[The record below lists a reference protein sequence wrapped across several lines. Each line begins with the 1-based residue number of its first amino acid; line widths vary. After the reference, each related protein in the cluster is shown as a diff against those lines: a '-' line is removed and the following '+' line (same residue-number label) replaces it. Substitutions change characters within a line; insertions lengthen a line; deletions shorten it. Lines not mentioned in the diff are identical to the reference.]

1 MKSARKGKAT
11 GLTVERRFTAQER
24 DPFAGVQWTKK
35 TSRITNPDGSVVF
48 EMADA
53 EVPASWSQVASDIMV
68 SKYFRKAGV
77 PQFDAQGQPILDESG
92 KPALGPERSAR
103 QVIGRLTGCWRHWG
117 ESHGYFASA
126 SDAEAF
132 EAELSYMLVNQMAA
146 PNSPQ
151 WFNTGLAWAYGITG
165 PAQGH
170 FYVDPADGQLK
181 ESADAYT
188 RPQPHACQPYN
199 ALVSTPQGPM
209 RIGDIVSQDLVGLPV
224 YDGTDNGTGFT
235 RVVATK
241 ANGVK
246 PVYRIVLKNGVT
258 VEATPDHLVYAVDE
272 RRSSGTWRRV
282 DELAPG
288 QRLQVSTRTSVTNP
302 SDDHETAEAALV
314 GWLQGDGFVGQYSEG
329 TNVSLTV
336 EFMTIN
342 EDEFAYVME
351 KVDRVF
357 AGIHVKVR
365 AAESENPNLDIRRIR
380 LYGEP
385 LRPFVE
391 KYDLL
396 RRGDDLAVPD
406 AIRTIGRHAQ
416 AAYLTALFQ
425 ADGTVRIRQREGG
438 EADVVLSTSSPLL
451 AGGVQS
457 LLLNQGIY
465 ARVERG
471 TDKREN
477 RRTPFH
483 VVITYGEARARYAEL
498 IGFVSEDK
506 RRKLAAACSDDFPG
520 KRLPGLREEAIVRIE
535 FAGAHE
541 VFDIQTESGQYLSN
555 NVIVHNCFIQSAN
568 DSLVEPGGLMDLW
581 VREARI
587 FKYGSGTGTNFSR
600 VRGEGEPLSGGGT
613 SSGLMSFLRVGD
625 RAAGAI
631 KSGGTTRRAAKM
643 VIVDIDHPDVEKFIT
658 WKADEE
664 KKVAALIAAGY
675 PTDFN
680 GEAYATV
687 SGQNS
692 NNSVRVSAE
701 FLEAVARDDDWQL
714 RWRTDPSHVSK
725 TVKAR
730 DLWRQIAEAAWQ
742 CADPGLQFD
751 TTINDWHTSPAG
763 GRINASNPCVTG
775 DSLVATTNGFRR
787 IADLVGGVAEIIAAD
802 GEPSFVH
809 RIFPT
814 GIKPVYRLRT
824 RSGYSLR
831 LTADHKVM
839 TANRGD
845 VPAAE
850 LRDGDRILLSG
861 AGFGSRSLGRETAEL
876 LGAAV
881 GDGCMTGKQGH
892 VFITVSKTEQALAET
907 LLSSFARLTADAT
920 DGRARRARGVVETPT
935 SLRVGTSAAP
945 VRALVTRYTVIDRGA
960 AEKRFTDDV
969 FTLDRASQAAM
980 LRGLFTTDGTVA
992 DYGEKAQYVSLDS
1005 TSLALLEQSQLMLLS
1020 FGIKSKLYMNRL
1032 SGGMQELPG
1041 GVFER
1046 QIMHSL
1052 RISRSSRIRFEQE
1065 IGFMSESPKAAQL
1078 AAMNARA
1085 GAYADRLDDE
1095 FASLTYVGEEPVYD
1109 LTEPRTDHFVANGLV
1124 VHNCSEY
1131 MFLDNTACN
1140 LASLNLLKFLD
1151 VETGTFDVESFRH
1164 AVRLWTIVL
1173 EISVLMAQFPSEEIA
1188 RLSYDYRTLGLGYA
1202 NLGTVLMLLGMPY
1215 DSDQARAYA
1224 GAITALMTGESY
1236 AASAELAGHLGPFPE
1251 FPANRDSMLRVIRNH
1266 RRAIY
1271 DVDPSEYEDLSVL
1284 PMPVAADKTPAYL
1297 LEAARESWDH
1307 ALAEGEKHGY
1317 RNAQTTLLAPTGT
1330 IGLLMDCDTT
1340 GVEPDFALVKFK
1352 KLAGGGYFKIANQ
1365 SIEPALRNL
1374 GYSDDER
1381 RAILTHVLGT
1391 MTFDGAPHI
1400 NRLSLKERGFH
1411 DADIDKIEAAL
1422 PGVFELGFAF
1432 NHWALGEEALARA
1445 GVALAEASEPGFDLL
1460 KRLGFTSRQIDEANE
1475 VICGTMTVEG
1485 APFLRDE
1492 HLPVFDCANKC
1503 GKAGTRFIHHMGHIT
1518 MMSAAQ
1524 SFLSGAIS
1532 KTINMPNEATVDDVL
1547 DAYEQ
1552 SWRHGIKAMA
1562 LYRDGSKLSQPL
1574 STSSGKS
1581 ADKEETEAISE
1592 ADVERRIEEA
1602 TAVAVADAVA
1612 KARAEWEREQ
1622 KPSVP
1627 APAPVAA
1634 SAGPVR
1640 RRLPARRGGFTQEAR
1655 VAGNKVFLRTG
1666 EYEDGALGEIFID
1679 MHKEGAAFRS
1689 MINCFAIAISKG
1701 LQYGVPLEE
1710 FVETFTFTRF
1720 EPQGMVSGHPNI
1732 KMATSIID
1740 YVFRVLG
1747 LEYLGRTDLTQVP
1760 PELDEPGHDDA
1771 PIETAAAP
1779 STPAPAGAPRTQTV
1793 TAPAPPAA
1801 RAVKNGNG
1809 AHREASAGT
1818 AATLL
1823 QSTAAVDVM
1832 SAHLSEMMGDAPFC
1846 DVCGHITIR
1855 NGACYKCLNCGNS
1868 LGCS

>member
-1 MKSARKGKAT
+1 MKSASPRKGKMA
-11 GLTVERRFTAQER
+11 GLKVERRFTAQEH
-24 DPFAGVQWTKK
+24 DPFAGVRWTKK

-53 EVPASWSQVASDIMV
+53 EVPADWSQVASDIMV

-77 PQFDAQGQPILDESG
+77 PQFDEQGEPIQDEAG
-92 KPALGPERSAR
+92 NPVLGPERSAR
-103 QVIGRLTGCWRHWG
+103 QVISRLTGCWRHWG
-117 ESHGYFASA
+117 ESHGYFASPA
-126 SDAEAF
+126 DAEAF
-132 EAELSYMLVNQMAA
+132 EAELSHMLVNQMAA

-170 FYVDPADGQLK
+170 FYVDPADGEVK
-181 ESADAYT
+181 ASADAYS
-188 RPQPHACQPYN
+188 RPAPHA
-199 ALVSTPQGPM
+199 
-209 RIGDIVSQDLVGLPV
+209 
-224 YDGTDNGTGFT
+224 
-235 RVVATK
+235 
-241 ANGVK
+241 
-246 PVYRIVLKNGVT
+246 
-258 VEATPDHLVYAVDE
+258 
-272 RRSSGTWRRV
+272 
-282 DELAPG
+282 
-288 QRLQVSTRTSVTNP
+288 
-302 SDDHETAEAALV
+302 
-314 GWLQGDGFVGQYSEG
+314 
-329 TNVSLTV
+329 
-336 EFMTIN
+336 
-342 EDEFAYVME
+342 
-351 KVDRVF
+351 
-357 AGIHVKVR
+357 
-365 AAESENPNLDIRRIR
+365 
-380 LYGEP
+380 
-385 LRPFVE
+385 
-391 KYDLL
+391 
-396 RRGDDLAVPD
+396 
-406 AIRTIGRHAQ
+406 
-416 AAYLTALFQ
+416 
-425 ADGTVRIRQREGG
+425 
-438 EADVVLSTSSPLL
+438 
-451 AGGVQS
+451 
-457 LLLNQGIY
+457 
-465 ARVERG
+465 
-471 TDKREN
+471 
-477 RRTPFH
+477 
-483 VVITYGEARARYAEL
+483 
-498 IGFVSEDK
+498 
-506 RRKLAAACSDDFPG
+506 
-520 KRLPGLREEAIVRIE
+520 
-535 FAGAHE
+535 
-541 VFDIQTESGQYLSN
+541 
-555 NVIVHNCFIQSAN
+555 CFIQSAN

-587 FKYGSGTGTNFSR
+587 FKYGSGTGTNFSQ

-643 VIVDIDHPDVEKFIT
+643 VILDIDHPDIEKFIT

-675 PTDFN
+675 PADFN
-680 GEAYATV
+680 GDAYATV

-701 FLEAVARDDDWQL
+701 FLEAVANDDDWHL

-725 TVKAR
+725 TIKAR

-763 GRINASNPCVTG
+763 GRINGSNP
-775 DSLVATTNGFRR
+775 
-787 IADLVGGVAEIIAAD
+787 
-802 GEPSFVH
+802 
-809 RIFPT
+809 
-814 GIKPVYRLRT
+814 
-824 RSGYSLR
+824 
-831 LTADHKVM
+831 
-839 TANRGD
+839 
-845 VPAAE
+845 
-850 LRDGDRILLSG
+850 
-861 AGFGSRSLGRETAEL
+861 
-876 LGAAV
+876 
-881 GDGCMTGKQGH
+881 
-892 VFITVSKTEQALAET
+892 
-907 LLSSFARLTADAT
+907 
-920 DGRARRARGVVETPT
+920 
-935 SLRVGTSAAP
+935 
-945 VRALVTRYTVIDRGA
+945 
-960 AEKRFTDDV
+960 
-969 FTLDRASQAAM
+969 
-980 LRGLFTTDGTVA
+980 
-992 DYGEKAQYVSLDS
+992 
-1005 TSLALLEQSQLMLLS
+1005 
-1020 FGIKSKLYMNRL
+1020 
-1032 SGGMQELPG
+1032 
-1041 GVFER
+1041 
-1046 QIMHSL
+1046 
-1052 RISRSSRIRFEQE
+1052 
-1065 IGFMSESPKAAQL
+1065 
-1078 AAMNARA
+1078 
-1085 GAYADRLDDE
+1085 
-1095 FASLTYVGEEPVYD
+1095 
-1109 LTEPRTDHFVANGLV
+1109 
-1124 VHNCSEY
+1124 CSEY

-1140 LASLNLLKFLD
+1140 LASLNLLRFLD
-1151 VETGTFDVESFRH
+1151 VETGEFDVDAYKH

-1224 GAITALMTGESY
+1224 GAVTALMTGESY
-1236 AASAELAGHLGPFPE
+1236 ATSAELASHLGPFPE
-1251 FPANRDSMLRVIRNH
+1251 FPANREPMLRVIRNH

-1271 DVDPSEYEDLSVL
+1271 DAPAAEYEELSVL
-1284 PMPVAADKTPAYL
+1284 PMPVKADLVPADL
-1297 LEAARESWDH
+1297 LEAARESWDR
-1307 ALAEGEKHGY
+1307 ALAEGEQHGY

-1374 GYSDDER
+1374 GYGDDER
-1381 RAILTHVLGT
+1381 RAILQFVLGT

-1400 NRLSLKERGFH
+1400 NRPSLLERGFL
-1411 DADIDKIEAAL
+1411 DSDIDKIEAAL

-1445 GVALAEASEPGFDLL
+1445 GISLSEASEPGFDLL
-1460 KRLGFTSRQIDEANE
+1460 KRLGFSSRQIAEANE
-1475 VICGTMTVEG
+1475 AICGTMTVEG

-1503 GKAGTRFIHHMGHIT
+1503 GKTGTRFIHHMGHIT

-1532 KTINMPNEATVDDVL
+1532 KTINMPNEATVEDVL

-1552 SWRHGIKAMA
+1552 SWRYGIKAMA

-1574 STSSGKS
+1574 SSRSSS
-1581 ADKEETEAISE
+1581 SDKEDAEAASE
-1592 ADVERRIEEA
+1592 ADIERRIEEA

-1612 KARAEWEREQ
+1612 TARAEWERER
-1622 KPSVP
+1622 SASAP
-1627 APAPVAA
+1627 AVAPVAA
-1634 SAGPVR
+1634 TAAPVR

-1760 PELDEPGHDDA
+1760 PELDEPEQEDV
-1771 PIETAAAP
+1771 PSESVAAAP
-1779 STPAPAGAPRTQTV
+1779 ASPTQGAGPVAQAV
-1793 TAPAPPAA
+1793 AAPAPPAA
-1801 RAVKNGNG
+1801 RAARNGNG
-1809 AHREASAGT
+1809 SHHEASPAGT
-1818 AATLL
+1818 ATALL
-1823 QSTAAVDVM
+1823 QSTAVVDVM
-1832 SAHLSEMMGDAPFC
+1832 TAHLSEMMGDAPFC